1 MSEHNCELSRN
12 STNLR
17 VSSSMM
23 KGRKYT
29 MKEKLTRM
37 FNVSANT
44 PKSRMYLDSMAATF
58 AEGRRHA
65 ALEYWWIIH
74 PFSRWRFFWDLIMM
88 VVYMIAFLSIPF
100 MICYVVMSHDAIRV
114 DNFNILIYTFC
125 WVDIVV
131 NCVSGYYDKMQMQVE
146 LDPWKIIKHY
156 LKTFFTLDVL
166 TSIPWDYITL
176 SWRKLPGT
184 HKYYVIILLN
194 LLPLLKLARYNHM
207 TTILFELFTYLGVM
221 HLYYE
226 LIITLLLAVYMMF
239 WCACLSYLIP
249 ALMLHLTN
257 TTPEDCEECWMTG
270 LDHEYISSR
279 FQHSFFM
286 VIEKVSTSGYG
297 LYVPITDGHLILSSF
312 LMIMGRLLDCYIVVM
327 LIQIKVG
334 AKQSKSKFHEIMNQV
349 IAYTIQKQ
357 LPTHMKNRLLNYY
370 KYRFR
375 YSYFRE
381 KSILMNLSEQLRMDI
396 AFQANHRLVENVA
409 IFKALP
415 KHVLRSIV
423 KNLKFELYLPNDVIV
438 KAGAHGDCMF
448 FISAGTVAVLT
459 PTGKEICHLD
469 DGAHFGEVA
478 LLVPDQRRVASVI
491 AIEVCEV
498 YRLDRKDFRKCI
510 AVHSE
515 LFAKLEGIATER
527 IQRAVDIEEQHKRY
541 LLRNSSHDQHRR
553 GTMF

>member
-1 MSEHNCELSRN
+1 
-12 STNLR
+12 
-17 VSSSMM
+17 
-23 KGRKYT
+23 
-29 MKEKLTRM
+29 
-37 FNVSANT
+37 
-44 PKSRMYLDSMAATF
+44 
-58 AEGRRHA
+58 
-65 ALEYWWIIH
+65 
-74 PFSRWRFFWDLIMM
+74 
-88 VVYMIAFLSIPF
+88 
-100 MICYVVMSHDAIRV
+100 
-114 DNFNILIYTFC
+114 
-125 WVDIVV
+125 
-131 NCVSGYYDKMQMQVE
+131 
-146 LDPWKIIKHY
+146 
-156 LKTFFTLDVL
+156 
-166 TSIPWDYITL
+166 
-176 SWRKLPGT
+176 
-184 HKYYVIILLN
+184 
-194 LLPLLKLARYNHM
+194 M